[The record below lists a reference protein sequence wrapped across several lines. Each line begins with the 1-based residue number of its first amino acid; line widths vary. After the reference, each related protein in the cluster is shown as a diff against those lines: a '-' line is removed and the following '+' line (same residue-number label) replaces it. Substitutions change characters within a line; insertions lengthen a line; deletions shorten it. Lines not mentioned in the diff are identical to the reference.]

1 MTDLTTVAVRPEQ
14 KEWLDDIKRDG
25 ESYADALERL
35 RTDETLVTE
44 ERVRELIHDEV
55 AADALRAE

>member
-1 MTDLTTVAVRPEQ
+1 MSELTTIAVRSGQ

-44 ERVRELIHDEV
+44 ERVRELIHEEV